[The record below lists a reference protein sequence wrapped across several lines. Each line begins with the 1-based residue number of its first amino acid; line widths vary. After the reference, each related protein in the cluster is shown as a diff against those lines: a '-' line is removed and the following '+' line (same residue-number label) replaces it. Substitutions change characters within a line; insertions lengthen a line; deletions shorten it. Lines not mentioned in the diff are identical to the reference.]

1 MFQRACSKRFY
12 WENLASCGLALST
25 ACGLVL
31 RSGGR
36 SVRTLVA
43 GRGESAREARR
54 AEGSTASHNGACAP
68 STPPRPAAQF
78 SRHTPQRPLHAGR
91 AATLPVS
98 RWNLR
103 GSPPLNML
111 VRARACTDHPFD
123 RPWPAHPTTRAR
135 CLAPYNFEG
144 TWHFDLE
151 WGCDVLWC
159 LFPAGVR
166 CVQRT
171 GVQERAGSRRP
182 AADIALNFAGRC
194 DLAAHHAG
202 AAAGDRI

>member
-1 MFQRACSKRFY
+1 MRVRS
-12 WENLASCGLALST
+12 ASTGKISRHAAWPYPLHAASSCAAAVAPFGRWWLDAVSRHERRD
-25 ACGLVL
+25 AQKVL
-31 RSGGR
+31 PRHTTVRGR
-36 SVRTLVA
+36 PPRH
-43 GRGESAREARR
+43 RARR
-54 AEGSTASHNGACAP
+54 
-68 STPPRPAAQF
+68 AQF
-78 SRHTPQRPLHAGR
+78 SRRTPQRPLHAGR